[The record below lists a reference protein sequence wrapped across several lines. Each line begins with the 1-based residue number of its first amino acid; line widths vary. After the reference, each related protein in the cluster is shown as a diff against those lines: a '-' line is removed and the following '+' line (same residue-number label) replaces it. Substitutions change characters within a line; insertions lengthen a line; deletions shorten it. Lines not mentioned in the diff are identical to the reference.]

1 MNRLRQRDEMAVKRL
16 NAMGIE
22 AKSWYQKGKEST
34 SDISSKPPMEE
45 NNWSYSQN
53 EGRKRSK
60 LLGGGHFFNDF
71 LISLCSP
78 VRFQYNGVIPAP
90 AS

>member
-45 NNWSYSQN
+45 NNWNYSQN
-53 EGRKRSK
+53 EGKKRSK
-60 LLGGGHFFNDF
+60 LLGGGHF
-71 LISLCSP
+71 
-78 VRFQYNGVIPAP
+78 
-90 AS
+90 

>member
-34 SDISSKPPMEE
+34 SDISSKPPTEE
-45 NNWSYSQN
+45 NWNYSQN
-53 EGRKRSK
+53 GSKKRSK
-60 LLGGGHFFNDF
+60 LLGGGHIFNDF

-78 VRFQYNGVIPAP
+78 VRFQYHGVIPA
-90 AS
+90 S